1 MTKVK
6 LTLINNSSVKL
17 ILSQFTDP
25 DSYVT
30 LQTKVLSLPFVV
42 MAIQL
47 PSSSSSS
54 SSLSNDFTYDVFIS
68 FRGTDTRFG
77 FTGHLYKALSDKGFH
92 TFIDDKDLPGG
103 DEITPSLWKSI
114 EDSRIAI
121 IVFSKNYAT
130 SSFCLDE
137 LVHIIHYFKAKGRL
151 VLPIFYDV
159 EPSQVRHQNDYYG
172 EALAKHEEGFQNNKE
187 NMERLLKWKKAL
199 NQAANLSGHHFNL
212 GYPSSF

>member
-1 MTKVK
+1 M
-6 LTLINNSSVKL
+6 
-17 ILSQFTDP
+17 
-25 DSYVT
+25 
-30 LQTKVLSLPFVV
+30 
-42 MAIQL
+42 
-47 PSSSSSS
+47 
-54 SSLSNDFTYDVFIS
+54 FIS

-77 FTGHLYKALSDKGFH
+77 FTGNLYKALCDKGIH
-92 TFIDDKDLPGG
+92 TFIDDKEVQRG
-103 DEITPSLWKSI
+103 DEITPSLLKSI

-121 IVFSKNYAT
+121 IVFSKNYAS

-137 LVHIIHYFKAKGRL
+137 LVHITHYFKAKGRL
-151 VLPIFYDV
+151 VLPVFYDV
-159 EPSQVRHQNDYYG
+159 EPSQVRHQNDSYR